1 MARETKRLFF
11 LSSLGSAKVHSN
23 VYGLMTFEKKGKK
36 LFFSFSIIFFSQ
48 VTHRLVS
55 LLLSLLFFSGVAQMK
70 WLQQQGCKTS
80 LRSSSFFPASTSS
93 FLFGLKISFSTFL
106 PTLFILFNGLPDN
119 LTFYSM
125 AFFLFVN
132 DGCVLQWGFAP
143 FSAGR
148 ITTSL
153 NSVDSISKER
163 DLLLLKYRRMLKK
176 KNIRVSYKRVNIPLA
191 DCYSN
196 DNLYGGTN

>member
-1 MARETKRLFF
+1 MFTVLWHLK
-11 LSSLGSAKVHSN
+11 
-23 VYGLMTFEKKGKK
+23 KKGKSYFF
-36 LFFSFSIIFFSQ
+36 LFRLYSS
-48 VTHRLVS
+48 HRLHTDS
-55 LLLSLLFFSGVAQMK
+55 FRSCCLLFFSGVAQMK

-196 DNLYGGTN
+196 DNLYGGTNWRCRHRGSSSF